1 MENLNL
7 LLETYIGIM
16 PQSTEEKVLRL
27 LIETGVQIVGG
38 AEGSLLALDEK
49 TNELR
54 FLMTVGSKSSEE
66 ALIGQCVP
74 LGKGITGLA
83 ASTHEVQ
90 IGAPTFADIKQSEE
104 RADKSSLPEAVIAA
118 PMLIGD
124 MLIGVITVVSFEKGK
139 RFAGND
145 AKLLGRFATIAGL
158 ILHQK
163 RKLSVLGSKSIDDLN
178 LPKALGETAR
188 LEQSII
194 HIIIRLIRQKP
205 AELGKIE
212 KMLQA
217 IENITSP
224 DEV

>member
-38 AEGSLLALDEK
+38 EEGSLLALDEK

-66 ALIGQCVP
+66 ALIGQIVP

-90 IGAPTFADIKQSEE
+90 IGAPTFTDIKQSEE
-104 RADKSSLPEAVIAA
+104 RSDKSGLPEAVIAA

-124 MLIGVITVVSFEKGK
+124 MLIGVITVVSFEKEK
-139 RFAGND
+139 RFSGSD
-145 AKLLGRFATIAGL
+145 AKFLGRFATIAGL
-158 ILHQK
+158 IVDQK

-178 LPKALGETAR
+178 LPKALGESGR

-194 HIIIRLIRQKP
+194 HIITRLIRQKP
-205 AELGKIE
+205 AALGKIE
-212 KMLQA
+212 NMLQA
-217 IENITSP
+217 IENLTSP

>member
-1 MENLNL
+1 MENLEL
-7 LLETYIGIM
+7 LLETYVGIM

-38 AEGSLLALDEK
+38 EEGSLLALDER

-66 ALIGQCVP
+66 ALIGQIVP

-90 IGAPTFADIKQSEE
+90 IGAPTYADIKQSEE
-104 RADKSSLPEAVIAA
+104 RAGKSGLPEAVIAA

-139 RFAGND
+139 RFAGSD
-145 AKLLGRFATIAGL
+145 AMLLGRFATIAGL
-158 ILHQK
+158 IVDQK
-163 RKLSVLGSKSIDDLN
+163 RKLSILGSKNVDDLN
-178 LPKALGETAR
+178 LPKALGEAGR

-194 HIIIRLIRQKP
+194 QIITRLIRQKP
-205 AELGKIE
+205 AALGKIDN
-212 KMLQA
+212 MLQA
-217 IENITSP
+217 IENLTSP